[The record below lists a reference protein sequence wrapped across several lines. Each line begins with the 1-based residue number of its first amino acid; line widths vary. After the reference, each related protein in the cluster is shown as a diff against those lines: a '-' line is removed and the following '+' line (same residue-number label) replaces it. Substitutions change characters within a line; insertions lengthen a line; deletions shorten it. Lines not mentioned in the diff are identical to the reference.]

1 MLTTNINI
9 QDRLINGQMG
19 TVVKIDLNS
28 HKDPT
33 VLYIKFDDVKAGEI
47 SINTSTDSFARQN
60 HVVPIE
66 PILAKIKVRPGK
78 PSSPEIQRV
87 QFPVALA
94 WECTVHKVQG
104 LTLENIIV
112 SLELRKQKFFN
123 YGQIYVALSRATSL
137 QGLFILGKLE
147 SKHIKANPKVKE
159 EYERLRNLIPCLLRS
174 PAEIECNN
182 SALTI
187 STTQY

>member
-60 HVVPIE
+60 HVVSIE
-66 PILAKIKVRPGK
+66 PILAKIKVRTGK

-94 WECTVHKVQG
+94 WACTVHKVQG
-104 LTLENIIV
+104 LTLENIVV

-123 YGQIYVALSRATSL
+123 
-137 QGLFILGKLE
+137 
-147 SKHIKANPKVKE
+147 
-159 EYERLRNLIPCLLRS
+159 
-174 PAEIECNN
+174 
-182 SALTI
+182 
-187 STTQY
+187 

>member
-60 HVVPIE
+60 HVVSIE

-94 WECTVHKVQG
+94 WACTVHKVQG
-104 LTLENIIV
+104 LTLENIVV

-123 YGQIYVALSRATSL
+123 
-137 QGLFILGKLE
+137 
-147 SKHIKANPKVKE
+147 
-159 EYERLRNLIPCLLRS
+159 
-174 PAEIECNN
+174 
-182 SALTI
+182 
-187 STTQY
+187 